1 MAKKQL
7 DAEIKEIKPFN
18 KQKVTS
24 TRSRDKNTA
33 KAIATKNAAV
43 FLLDNGLTPE
53 QEAYARCRAF
63 GMNQAEAIT
72 FATNGKT
79 TALSAGAQMEKTY
92 PLVKARINDLSVEV
106 SQRVIEAAAVNKGW
120 VIDRLKK
127 VVERCMQAE
136 PVMIFNKDTKE
147 YEESGEYKFDSTG
160 ANKALELIGK
170 ELGMFSTKI
179 DVNHNH
185 MVTMSDAQ
193 LKAQANAL
201 AAELGLPLLE

>member
-1 MAKKQL
+1 MAKKPL

-92 PLVKARINDLSVEV
+92 PLVKTRINDLSIEV

-136 PVMIFNKDTKE
+136 PVMKMVDGELKE
-147 YEESGEYKFDSTG
+147 TGEYKFDSSG

-170 ELGMFSTKI
+170 ELNMFQTKVTV
-179 DVNHNH
+179 DHNH

>member
-1 MAKKQL
+1 MAKKPL

-18 KQKVTS
+18 KQKVMS

-136 PVMIFNKDTKE
+136 PVMKMVDGELQET
-147 YEESGEYKFDSTG
+147 GEYKFDSSG

>member
-1 MAKKQL
+1 MARKNI
-7 DAEIKEIKPFN
+7 DAEILDIKPFA

-24 TRSRDKNTA
+24 GRSRDINA
-33 KAIATKNAAV
+33 EKARASKVAAV

-79 TALSAGAQMEKTY
+79 TALSAGAQLEKTY
-92 PLVKARINDLSVEV
+92 PLVKTRINELSVEV
-106 SQRVIEAAAVNKGW
+106 SQRVIEAAALSKGW
-120 VIDRLKK
+120 IIDRLKK
-127 VVERCMQAE
+127 VAERCMQAE
-136 PVMIFNKDTKE
+136 PVMKMVDGELQET
-147 YEESGEYKFDSTG
+147 GEYKFDSAG
-160 ANKALELIGK
+160 ANKALELLGK

-185 MVTMSDAQ
+185 MVTMSEAQ

>member
-1 MAKKQL
+1 
-7 DAEIKEIKPFN
+7 
-18 KQKVTS
+18 
-24 TRSRDKNTA
+24 
-33 KAIATKNAAV
+33 
-43 FLLDNGLTPE
+43 
-53 QEAYARCRAF
+53 
-63 GMNQAEAIT
+63 
-72 FATNGKT
+72 
-79 TALSAGAQMEKTY
+79 MEKTY

-136 PVMIFNKDTKE
+136 PVMKMVDGELQET
-147 YEESGEYKFDSTG
+147 GEYKFDSSG